1 MVLLPWL
8 RRMGRGQTKE
18 TLRGSRHV
26 VATSS
31 DLESRPLHSRPM
43 RKASLPLAG
52 CGILLSGLSAQA
64 IPQGPTAIDS
74 VQAGVRYGSPTFIQE
89 GLPTQTARTV
99 SAGFVRSNT
108 LLPLGGTEVIANPV
122 PDNLSDL
129 SGWSRDQLQAGL
141 NKEYDVDVAAVSRFL
156 YSDKGE
162 AFLSESIRQN
172 NYTPYYSQQNSLQ
185 AVRSAIILDSAD
197 GKLSS
202 YGMMAKLP
210 TDQRLQGAM
219 TVCDVNNVGGN
230 NVDNSKQATSLLSWY
245 MTTPACIQAYT
256 ASAVEPARS
265 PSAAPVRGLW

>member
-1 MVLLPWL
+1 
-8 RRMGRGQTKE
+8 
-18 TLRGSRHV
+18 
-26 VATSS
+26 
-31 DLESRPLHSRPM
+31 M
-43 RKASLPLAG
+43 RQASLPLAG
-52 CGILLSGLSAQA
+52 FGILLSGLSAQA

-89 GLPTQTARTV
+89 GLPTQTARAV

-141 NKEYDVDVAAVSRFL
+141 NKDYDVDVAAVSRFL
-156 YSDKGE
+156 YSEKGE

-202 YGMMAKLP
+202 YGMMANLP

-219 TVCDVNNVGGN
+219 TVCDVNNVGAN
-230 NVDNSKQATSLLSWY
+230 NVNNSNVTGRNKTQTTTTIKTSNKRVNKTKVLILRNKI
-245 MTTPACIQAYT
+245 TTLKAILAILAMANSVHT
-256 ASAVEPARS
+256 AKYLITHKKNAEKE
-265 PSAAPVRGLW
+265 

>member
-1 MVLLPWL
+1 MAVLPWL
-8 RRMGRGQTKE
+8 RRMGRAQTKE
-18 TLRGSRHV
+18 TLRWSRHV

-31 DLESRPLHSRPM
+31 DRECRPLHSRPM

-219 TVCDVNNVGGN
+219 TVCDVNNVGVN
-230 NVDNSKQATSLLSWY
+230 NVDTSKQATSLLSWY

>member
-1 MVLLPWL
+1 
-8 RRMGRGQTKE
+8 
-18 TLRGSRHV
+18 
-26 VATSS
+26 
-31 DLESRPLHSRPM
+31 M

-202 YGMMAKLP
+202 YGMMANLP

-230 NVDNSKQATSLLSWY
+230 NVDKSKQATSLLSWY